1 MILDYLLVK
10 IELLVKVPPVET
22 VPGSTPLAMNEGAA
36 TIITLL
42 YPSLPHRY
50 NQQQGDM
57 LCEG

>member
-42 YPSLPHRY
+42 YPSLPHWY
-50 NQQQGDM
+50 N
-57 LCEG
+57 